1 MDKITT
7 IEELKEYQKGQ
18 VVQLPDFADGQPF
31 FARLRRPSLMKLIK
45 TGKIPNSLIMTANRL
60 FNGLGVDEKSDTSM
74 SEFFEVLDALCDATF
89 LEPTYTELQENGI
102 ELTDE
107 QYTAIF
113 TYTQR
118 GVKALDNFRTKS
130 ANNGSSVNVEDVQGK
145 AVKTSK
151 RRG

>member
-1 MDKITT
+1 MDKVTT

-45 TGKIPNSLIMTANRL
+45 TGKIPNTLIMTANRL
-60 FNGLGVDEKSDTSM
+60 FNGMGVDEKSETSM
-74 SEFFEVLDALCDATF
+74 AEFFEVLDALCDATF
-89 LEPTYTELQENGI
+89 LEPTYGELLENGI

-130 ANNGSSVNVEDVQGK
+130 ANNGNSVNVEDVQGK
-145 AVKTSK
+145 AVKASK